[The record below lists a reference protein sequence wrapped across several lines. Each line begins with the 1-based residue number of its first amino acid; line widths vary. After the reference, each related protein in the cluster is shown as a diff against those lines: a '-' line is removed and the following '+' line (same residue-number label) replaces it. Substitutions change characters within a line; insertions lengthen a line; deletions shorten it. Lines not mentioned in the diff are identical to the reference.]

1 VGALWARTRG
11 GVGLACRKR
20 DAHDAA
26 VTCEPPAYRVGA
38 LYVYSCVL
46 LQLAVTFG
54 LSRHG
59 VKTRLIGEVDPT
71 LKPIL
76 FRPPV
81 NMPRRDVY
89 GTRGKRRHGACGGRA
104 TSGNAHTR
112 QNIASAEASTSE
124 LCVWRA
130 SAPVTPS
137 SGVRYQ
143 HTYQS
148 WGSTPV
154 QRSADRR
161 TVERIERT
169 TTVQYSSRA
178 YTGQAVPREDDGARD
193 ARQGASGRHAE
204 GESPKRDVNQP
215 PSKPEASVLCVRRSA
230 ARAPRGLL
238 AKPAAI
244 SMSGMQT
251 RNARKV

>member
-1 VGALWARTRG
+1 MNQSHSPSGQHAAAETY
-11 GVGLACRKR
+11 R
-20 DAHDAA
+20 D
-26 VTCEPPAYRVGA
+26 
-38 LYVYSCVL
+38 
-46 LQLAVTFG
+46 
-54 LSRHG
+54 
-59 VKTRLIGEVDPT
+59 K
-71 LKPIL
+71 
-76 FRPPV
+76 
-81 NMPRRDVY
+81 

-104 TSGNAHTR
+104 TSGIAHTR

-161 TVERIERT
+161 NSGTDERT
-169 TTVQYSSRA
+169 TTVP
-178 YTGQAVPREDDGARD
+178 VKMPREDDGARD

-215 PSKPEASVLCVRRSA
+215 PSKPRGKRSLRTAKRSA
-230 ARAPRGLL
+230 G
-238 AKPAAI
+238 PAG
-244 SMSGMQT
+244 SPSKT
-251 RNARKV
+251 RDNIHAWDANM